1 MRKMSK
7 CAAKAVGRQQKYYAL
22 HFQREGIVLQ
32 PYPSN
37 QKKQKMYF
45 PVVSFLMELNRN
57 QIALPIFGH
66 FHER

>member
-7 CAAKAVGRQQKYYAL
+7 CAAKAVGRQQKYYAP

-32 PYPSN
+32 SDPSN
-37 QKKQKMYF
+37 RKKPKMYF
-45 PVVSFLMELNRN
+45 PVVSFLMALNRT
-57 QIALPIFGH
+57 QIALPIFVH

>member
-7 CAAKAVGRQQKYYAL
+7 CAAKAVGRQHKYYAP

-32 PYPSN
+32 SAPSN
-37 QKKQKMYF
+37 RKNPKMYF
-45 PVVSFLMELNRN
+45 PVVSFLMALKRT
-57 QIALPIFGH
+57 QIALPIFLH